1 MARQAD
7 PNLAPRLYEAALEVF
22 AAHGLTEARV
32 EDITERAGT
41 SKGAFYLCFAS
52 KEALFVAIADDFDRA
67 MHVELQAINAELR
80 NAVPRTPD
88 GLTAECAAA
97 VAAADTRFVDFL
109 RQRRREVSVVLHS
122 ARAPTTAHLF
132 ERFLGAWMAHFEGM
146 VRSHQEMMPTELL
159 QLDAAFVARLA
170 TGLLFMLARDAA
182 AGSLDGAVALQLT
195 RFRLMLVAGQ
205 LTLLGL
211 PPEVASQLGVLCPV
225 GTSAGAMDW
234 SGGASRSPG
243 VKE

>member
-7 PNLAPRLYEAALEVF
+7 PNLAPRLYEAALDVF
-22 AAHGLTEARV
+22 AVQGLTAARV

-41 SKGAFYLCFAS
+41 SKGSFYLCFAS
-52 KEALFVAIADDFDRA
+52 KEALFVTIADDFDRA
-67 MHVELQAINAELR
+67 MHVELQVIDAELR
-80 NAVPRTPD
+80 NATPQTPD
-88 GLTAECAAA
+88 GLTVECALA
-97 VAAADTRFVDFL
+97 VAAADTRFVEFL

-122 ARAPTTAHLF
+122 ARAPATAHLF

-146 VRSHQEMMPTELL
+146 VRSHQAMMPAELL

-182 AGSLDGAVALQLT
+182 AGALDGAVALQLT

-211 PPEVASQLGVLCPV
+211 PPEVASQLGILGPI
-225 GTSAGAMDW
+225 GPNAGAMSWSGGIPPSAGAQ
-234 SGGASRSPG
+234 
-243 VKE
+243 E